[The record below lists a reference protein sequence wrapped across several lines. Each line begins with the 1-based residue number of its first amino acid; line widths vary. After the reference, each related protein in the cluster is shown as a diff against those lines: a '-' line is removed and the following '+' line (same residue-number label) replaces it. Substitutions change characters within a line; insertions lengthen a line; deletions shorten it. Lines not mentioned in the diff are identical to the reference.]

1 MGALWNMSEVEVP
14 AVAKKIKTFFKKLA
28 IFLKKLAVF
37 FENDLIFLRNTLVFE
52 HVVFIYVRISLYNCI
67 GLWICTYVKECVL
80 LDERNTCSLHFY
92 VFTGDSHFRFGFRI
106 CWWGRLLWR
115 DILLKCHTVRSVWC
129 SEKKIH
135 VILVFFSS
143 FLMEKCKRW
152 FFQRVGYFIHVW
164 WKCPVKDDI
173 KSFCQRYQS
182 ILSKIPIKVYTI
194 NHLPLLCWQTR
205 MEITKIVYNL
215 KT

>member
-1 MGALWNMSEVEVP
+1 MWRNVYFLMRE
-14 AVAKKIKTFFKKLA
+14 TLA
-28 IFLKKLAVF
+28 HYIFM
-37 FENDLIFLRNTLVFE
+37 FLRVIPTLDLASAYVDEGGFYGGIFCWNATLSDLFD
-52 HVVFIYVRISLYNCI
+52 VVKKKYMLSL
-67 GLWICTYVKECVL
+67 
-80 LDERNTCSLHFY
+80 F
-92 VFTGDSHFRFGFRI
+92 
-106 CWWGRLLWR
+106 
-115 DILLKCHTVRSVWC
+115 
-129 SEKKIH
+129 
-135 VILVFFSS
+135 FFSS

-152 FFQRVGYFIHVW
+152 FFQCVGYFIHVW

-205 MEITKIVYNL
+205 MEFTKIVYNL